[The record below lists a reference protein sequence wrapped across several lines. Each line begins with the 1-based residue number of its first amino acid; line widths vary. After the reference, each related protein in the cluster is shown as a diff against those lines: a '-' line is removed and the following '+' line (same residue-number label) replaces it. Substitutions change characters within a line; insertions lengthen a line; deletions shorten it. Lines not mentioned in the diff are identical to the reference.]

1 MKPKMEGHWE
11 CHLRHRHRKTFDS
24 EDPAER
30 LSQHITEIEDKIC
43 WRVVSNR
50 KNNKNN
56 NLEKKMEGEHQ
67 NTHSNSCQ
75 IS

>member
-11 CHLRHRHRKTFDS
+11 CHLRHHHRKTFDS

-56 NLEKKMEGEHQ
+56 KNNNLEKNGGGTPKHTQ
-67 NTHSNSCQ
+67 
-75 IS
+75 